1 MRWGECSAAAGNGE
15 LDGVGGSALLG
26 WKMSVISAIKAAATS
41 KDDALTD
48 GELDTVH
55 SSDWTSWT
63 RLLTLP
69 VPYPSAQ
76 GSRR

>member
-1 MRWGECSAAAGNGE
+1 
-15 LDGVGGSALLG
+15 
-26 WKMSVISAIKAAATS
+26 MSVISVIKAAATS

-48 GELDTVH
+48 GELDAVVGGTSGH

-63 RLLTLP
+63 RLLTPP